1 MRKREFILMLVAVI
15 SISVFLMSFF
25 YSPAGEPNPIPTQQ
39 RRIRI
44 VEHLQSTYADFF
56 ILEVDGVEYI
66 ATDEG
71 GVVKHEKH

>member
-25 YSPAGEPNPIPTQQ
+25 YSPAGEPNPIP
-39 RRIRI
+39 RIRI